1 MFNNTHKHTTKNKTK
16 SNTGRIPVL
25 YPSPEGATYP
35 TQGASLC
42 MASPCAC
49 ASQSQCIS
57 VPVHP
62 SPSACESL
70 CMAHPSPW
78 RIPVHSASLCHTP
91 YKYLLKNPYFYAIM
105 LTLFIPTFA
114 STKKTHFTLF
124 FHINQ
129 SFKKWKV

>member
-49 ASQSQCIS
+49 ASQSQCMR
-57 VPVHP
+57 VPVHG
-62 SPSACESL
+62 ESL
-70 CMAHPSPW
+70 CMRIPVPVHLSPSASQSQCMRVPVHGASQSMAHPS
-78 RIPVHSASLCHTP
+78 T
-91 YKYLLKNPYFYAIM
+91 
-105 LTLFIPTFA
+105 
-114 STKKTHFTLF
+114 
-124 FHINQ
+124 
-129 SFKKWKV
+129 